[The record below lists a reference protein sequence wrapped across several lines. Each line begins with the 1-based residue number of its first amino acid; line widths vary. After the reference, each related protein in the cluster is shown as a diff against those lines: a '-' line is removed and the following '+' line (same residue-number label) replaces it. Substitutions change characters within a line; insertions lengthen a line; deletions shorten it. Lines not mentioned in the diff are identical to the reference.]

1 VWVMAADGK
10 GAPTAVAVT
19 PGISDG
25 HMTEIT
31 AGDLKLGMLVIT
43 DQKVAAKK

>member
-1 VWVMAADGK
+1 MLRD
-10 GAPTAVAVT
+10 GAPVAVAIT

-31 AGDLKLGMLVIT
+31 GGDLAAGMRVIT
-43 DQKVAAKK
+43 DQKSAAAR